1 MWIHMIVDHTHAH
14 TRTSTYTSTDTPTHT
29 YTQDFIHTHT
39 HMYVH
44 TQTYV
49 DTYTSTYAHT
59 HTNILTRL
67 HANSPTHKTL
77 KWKGMRAER
86 REDGSAITSYH
97 QLSPALAT
105 YYYQACIYHSGIS
118 VTHKPEQYYRNITD
132 ILRSIAELLPKYSRI
147 IT

>member
-1 MWIHMIVDHTHAH
+1 MNSHDRRSH
-14 TRTSTYTSTDTPTHT
+14 TRTHAYIYVYIYRHTYTHLYTRFYTHT
-29 YTQDFIHTHT
+29 YT
-39 HMYVH
+39 YVH